1 MKNNK
6 NSNEPYNSLN
16 KNQSKSLLITNNDLP
31 VHSLYQILSK
41 NPKLVNIIDN
51 NGETLLSYS
60 IKNKK
65 EDICQLILSSK
76 ILDLSYQDKMGN
88 SYCCTSYSNK
98 TKFIIQSEILV
109 DCVENNKFS
118 KKKTLK
124 INNLNKFYLRKEFTL
139 NKTITTL
146 SPQPEDDNDF
156 INPLPDIVTI
166 KYKKH

>member
-1 MKNNK
+1 
-6 NSNEPYNSLN
+6 
-16 KNQSKSLLITNNDLP
+16 
-31 VHSLYQILSK
+31 
-41 NPKLVNIIDN
+41 
-51 NGETLLSYS
+51 
-60 IKNKK
+60 
-65 EDICQLILSSK
+65 
-76 ILDLSYQDKMGN
+76 MGN

-124 INNLNKFYLRKEFTL
+124 SNNLNKFYLRKEFTL

-146 SPQPEDDNDF
+146 SPQPEEDNDF